1 MTYFVERD
9 LPWTLQKMYLA
20 QWKTYKI
27 YYREYRQMLF
37 KKLLENQT
45 KTLSPGDDINW
56 SSQSCQ
62 YFDFWIEEKEL
73 LLTTNCFV
81 FKIDTK
87 MSNYWNIFLK

>member
-62 YFDFWIEEKEL
+62 YFDFWIE
-73 LLTTNCFV
+73 
-81 FKIDTK
+81 
-87 MSNYWNIFLK
+87 NIFCLKKNYFLQRIALSSR